1 MLPIPAGVLE
11 ELAGGVGAG
20 RQVAPCVGAAGAVV
34 GELLKVG
41 QLRVFVD
48 GVEAVRQVV
57 VHVGRQVHGLLGK
70 LLRDV
75 LGVPRALHIR
85 FPGRRDLVTN
95 KDTKVNTG
103 VLLHMALEG
112 KTEGRRV
119 EGRVERITTWEH
131 TCPGE
136 EKFPDT
142 FSDNLLPPLVT
153 IHCHLW

>member
-20 RQVAPCVGAAGAVV
+20 RQVAPCVRAAGAVV

-57 VHVGRQVHGLLGK
+57 IHVGRQVHGLLGK

-75 LGVPRALHIR
+75 LGVP
-85 FPGRRDLVTN
+85 
-95 KDTKVNTG
+95 
-103 VLLHMALEG
+103 
-112 KTEGRRV
+112 
-119 EGRVERITTWEH
+119 
-131 TCPGE
+131 
-136 EKFPDT
+136 
-142 FSDNLLPPLVT
+142 
-153 IHCHLW
+153 